1 MIRSSVVSSPRPPLP
16 GVAPMLRL
24 PLAAALDWNAISV
37 VLLKTSL
44 RRADAPMK
52 PGGRPCPRHGRL
64 TAKCTIEGGYDEDG
78 LSATGRRCHSG
89 GEFDVRG
96 RSPCAASDHR

>member
-1 MIRSSVVSSPRPPLP
+1 
-16 GVAPMLRL
+16 MLRL

-52 PGGRPCPRHGRL
+52 PG
-64 TAKCTIEGGYDEDG
+64 
-78 LSATGRRCHSG
+78 
-89 GEFDVRG
+89 
-96 RSPCAASDHR
+96 